1 MVGVAGG
8 SRGCANCKKRKLKCD
23 ETFPKCLR
31 CMKSQRDCNG
41 PVVGPMFRKQRVG
54 VHGKTYISFV
64 ANKSSLSIDHNHE
77 SSRRRNLLVTD
88 GESLTYSTR
97 SEVSSYPLSS
107 ASFEQSTT
115 SKLTFTSTSIPREL
129 MLFPEFDLYNHC
141 LKMFLD
147 RYSVASHPNRFGGL
161 LNVRTWVDM
170 LPQLVLSHVPSSTT
184 FASRALVISY
194 CSSLYRDP
202 DIALLGSSWYIQA
215 LRYQKELVKLMTCSP
230 GYSFRIKHS
239 SERGLDDTI
248 SVEADSISASS
259 WSPSSSDSPPTASS
273 IESLT
278 KWASTDNPFICKPSK
293 NTTLL
298 PENSSTPLDLPVMTT
313 DLSVS
318 SMRGNMMSYEDD
330 SITAGLLL
338 TIYEVFNSSTNASWI
353 SLLSGANELMRIR
366 GPEAYRTGFNSVI
379 FQSVRG
385 IMAVLALVIHKNT
398 FLNDPEWKSVPWKD
412 SLSEK
417 LVQHYLVDLVL
428 EVPQYQEIVER
439 VLIYSFAKD
448 EVGPINNIA
457 DPTKPRPRLRSDCH
471 TREVW
476 ALLRETHL
484 KLTDLEGRLEM
495 WLQEYCH
502 GAREYAREHLDL
514 PFTVTFDPMTATP
527 NIPQPRCPATI
538 SDVDY
543 VAT

>member
-8 SRGCANCKKRKLKCD
+8 SRGCANCKKRKLKVFESD
-23 ETFPKCLR
+23 S
-31 CMKSQRDCNG
+31 MKSQRDCNG

-77 SSRRRNLLVTD
+77 SSRRRNLLVT
-88 GESLTYSTR
+88 
-97 SEVSSYPLSS
+97 EVISSYPISS

-115 SKLTFTSTSIPREL
+115 SKLTFTSTSIPRGL

-141 LKMFLD
+141 FKMFLD
-147 RYSVASHPNRFGGL
+147 RYSVASHPNRFGEL
-161 LNVRTWVDM
+161 LN
-170 LPQLVLSHVPSSTT
+170 LVLSHVPSSTT

-202 DIALLGSSWYIQA
+202 DIALLGSSWYYIQA

-259 WSPSSSDSPPTASS
+259 C
-273 IESLT
+273 LT

-293 NTTLL
+293 NTT
-298 PENSSTPLDLPVMTT
+298 STPLDLPVMTT

-338 TIYEVFNSSTNASWI
+338 TVYEVFNSSTNASWI

-366 GPEAYRTGFNSVI
+366 GPQA
-379 FQSVRG
+379 VRG

-398 FLNDPEWKSVPWKD
+398 FLNDPEWKTSH
-412 SLSEK
+412 
-417 LVQHYLVDLVL
+417 HYLVDLVL

-448 EVGPINNIA
+448 
-457 DPTKPRPRLRSDCH
+457 
-471 TREVW
+471 
-476 ALLRETHL
+476 ETHL

-502 GAREYAREHLDL
+502 GAREYAREHLVL
-514 PFTVTFDPMTATP
+514 PLTVTFDPMTATP

-538 SDVDY
+538 SDADY
-543 VAT
+543 PIVNYATMRDARIMATYHTTRMIIAYLQQLTVRFDYLEFDNSLDLFPGKRYADLDVYVEN